1 MLTDNE
7 KDTLYSLISR
17 EDLEFCIR
25 LIHNSKGYD
34 SHFVSLCSSRDLV
47 LPISIQ
53 CNIIFSIIDILYS
66 RLYPNN
72 DKLNFKQRFEAI
84 KEKDNKSQILK
95 YIYGILRLV
104 RNISVHSPD
113 SIMMQNE
120 LILFDDIKIEIG
132 YLRKL
137 FSIIIIFVRVYK
149 KRMNRYD
156 LEYIKAYLSLIH
168 KHITFNKQEDLNTFN
183 NIINDL
189 GVVHNELTGIRF
201 RYILDFN
208 TLDSVFWAKIR
219 NNSSVFIGEQLYE
232 EVDEYLISVGKMQ
245 YLILG
250 KELSKNNL
258 QDWTVDGTYVGYKK
272 IEIDKQERAAM
283 TQKFEMA
290 DRFNPSAVE
299 QALYQHWEE
308 SGYFKPSEDV
318 NAPSYCIAIPPPNV
332 TGSLHMGHAFQQT
345 LMDTLIRFNRMEGHN
360 TLWQAGTDHAGIATQ
375 MVVER
380 KIAAEE
386 GKTRHDY
393 GREAFINKIWDWK
406 AYSGGTIS
414 QQMRRLGNS
423 IDWERERFTMDE
435 GLSNAV
441 KEVFVRLHEEGL
453 IYRGKRLVN
462 WDPKLHTAIS
472 DLEVENKESK
482 GSLWHFRYPLANGV
496 KTADGKDYLVV
507 ATTRPETMLGDT
519 AVAVHPEDE
528 RYQSLIGKT
537 VVLPLAN
544 REIPII
550 ADEYVD
556 REFGTG
562 VVKITPAHDFNDY
575 EVGKRHSLPM
585 VNVLTLNADIRDEA
599 EIIGT
604 DGKPLAGYEATIPAD
619 YRGLER
625 FAARKKIVAD
635 FEALGLLDEIKPH
648 DLKVPY
654 GDRGGVPIEPML
666 TDQWYV
672 SVKPLADVAI
682 KAVEDGEIQFVPK
695 QYENLYFSWM
705 RDIQDWCISRQLWW
719 GHRIPAWYDAEGN
732 VYVARN
738 EAEVRSKYN
747 LDSAIELK
755 QDEDVLDTWFSSGLW
770 TFSTLG
776 WPEQTKE
783 LKVFHPTDVLITGF
797 DIIFFWVARMIMFT
811 MHFVK
816 DENGKPQV
824 PFKTVYVT
832 GLIRDEQGQKMSKS
846 KGNVL
851 DPIDMIDG
859 ISLEDLLEKRTGN
872 MMQPQL
878 AEKIA
883 KETRKEF
890 AEGIAAHGTDALR
903 FTLAALAS
911 NGRDINWD
919 MKRLEGYRNFCNKLW
934 NASRFVLTNDKLDLS
949 QGEIEFSV
957 ADRWIQSEFNRTV
970 ETFRSALSQYRFDL
984 CANAIYEFT
993 WNQFCDWYLELTKPV
1008 FANGNAAQ
1016 IRAAS
1021 QTLVHVLEKLL
1032 RLAHPL
1038 IPFITEEIWQKVK
1051 GFMGITADSIMLQP
1065 FPRVEENAFD
1075 AEAETEINW
1084 LKEVIVAV
1092 RNIRAESNIPPSKG
1106 LDLLFRNLS
1115 TENAKILE
1123 KQTALLKAMAK
1134 LDNVQVLAANET
1146 APLAVAKLVGNAEL
1160 LVPMAGFINKEA
1172 ELARL
1177 TKEIEKYQNEV
1188 KRIENKLS
1196 NEAFVAKAPEAVIA
1210 KEREKQA
1217 EYQSGLEK
1225 IQEQYKAIEAL

>member
-1 MLTDNE
+1 MT
-7 KDTLYSLISR
+7 
-17 EDLEFCIR
+17 
-25 LIHNSKGYD
+25 
-34 SHFVSLCSSRDLV
+34 
-47 LPISIQ
+47 Q
-53 CNIIFSIIDILYS
+53 
-66 RLYPNN
+66 
-72 DKLNFKQRFEAI
+72 
-84 KEKDNKSQILK
+84 
-95 YIYGILRLV
+95 
-104 RNISVHSPD
+104 
-113 SIMMQNE
+113 
-120 LILFDDIKIEIG
+120 
-132 YLRKL
+132 
-137 FSIIIIFVRVYK
+137 
-149 KRMNRYD
+149 
-156 LEYIKAYLSLIH
+156 
-168 KHITFNKQEDLNTFN
+168 
-183 NIINDL
+183 
-189 GVVHNELTGIRF
+189 
-201 RYILDFN
+201 
-208 TLDSVFWAKIR
+208 
-219 NNSSVFIGEQLYE
+219 
-232 EVDEYLISVGKMQ
+232 
-245 YLILG
+245 
-250 KELSKNNL
+250 NL
-258 QDWTVDGTYVGYKK
+258 Q
-272 IEIDKQERAAM
+272 
-283 TQKFEMA
+283 MA

-308 SGYFKPSEDV
+308 KGYFKPSENPNV
-318 NAPSYCIAIPPPNV
+318 PSYCIAIPPPNV

-345 LMDTLIRFNRMEGHN
+345 LMDTLIRFHRMEGHN

-393 GREAFINKIWDWK
+393 GRDAFINKIWDWK

-462 WDPKLHTAIS
+462 WDPKLRTAIS
-472 DLEVENKESK
+472 DLEVENRDEK
-482 GSLWHFRYPLANGV
+482 GFMYHVRYPFVDKSETFG
-496 KTADGKDYLVV
+496 GGYMHI
-507 ATTRPETMLGDT
+507 ATTRPETILADGCL
-519 AVAVHPEDE
+519 AVHPDDE
-528 RYQSLIGKT
+528 RYKDVIGKMVHVPMT
-537 VVLPLAN
+537 DRIIPVV
-544 REIPII
+544 
-550 ADEYVD
+550 ADPYPD
-556 REFGTG
+556 PEFGTG
-562 VVKITPAHDFNDY
+562 CVKITPAHDFNDY
-575 EVGKRHSLPM
+575 EVGKRHDIEIINLMNPDA
-585 VNVLTLNADIRDEA
+585 TLNENAPER
-599 EIIGT
+599 
-604 DGKPLAGYEATIPAD
+604 
-619 YRGLER
+619 YRGLDR
-625 FAARKKIVAD
+625 FEARKKIVAD
-635 FEALGLLDEIKPH
+635 LEAEGYLEKIEPH
-648 DLKVPY
+648 ELKRPY
-654 GDRGGVPIEPML
+654 GDRSGVVIEPYL

-672 SVKPLADVAI
+672 SVKPLAEVAT

-732 VYVARN
+732 IYVARN
-738 EAEVRSKYN
+738 EQEVRTKYN
-747 LDSAIELK
+747 LPADLALK

-783 LKVFHPTDVLITGF
+783 LKMFHPTDVLITGF

-811 MHFVK
+811 MHFIK

-883 KETRKEF
+883 KATRKEF
-890 AEGIAAHGTDALR
+890 AEGIVAHGTDALR

-934 NASRFVLTNDKLDLS
+934 NASRFVLTNEKLDLS
-949 QGEIEFSV
+949 EGEIEFSV
-957 ADRWIQSEFNRTV
+957 ADRWIESCFNRTV
-970 ETFRSALSQYRFDL
+970 GDFREALSQYRFDL
-984 CANAIYEFT
+984 AANAIYEFT

-1008 FANGNAAQ
+1008 FANGTPAQ

-1021 QTLVHVLEKLL
+1021 QTLVRVLEQLL

-1051 GFMGITADSIMLQP
+1051 GFVGIEADSIMLQP
-1065 FPRVEENAFD
+1065 FPTVDENAFD
-1075 AEAETEINW
+1075 DEAEREINW

-1092 RNIRAESNIPPSKG
+1092 RNIRAECNIAPSKE
-1106 LDLLFRNLS
+1106 LDLLFRNIDV
-1115 TENAKILE
+1115 TEQKILE
-1123 KQTALLKAMAK
+1123 KQTALLCAMAK
-1134 LDNVQVLAANET
+1134 LGDARVLTEGEN
-1146 APLAVAKLVGNAEL
+1146 APLAVAKLVGNTEL
-1160 LVPMAGFINKEA
+1160 LVPMAGFINKET

-1188 KRIENKLS
+1188 KRIESKLS

-1210 KEREKQA
+1210 KEREKMA

-1225 IQEQYKAIEAL
+1225 IREQYKAIEAL

>member
-1 MLTDNE
+1 MT
-7 KDTLYSLISR
+7 
-17 EDLEFCIR
+17 
-25 LIHNSKGYD
+25 
-34 SHFVSLCSSRDLV
+34 
-47 LPISIQ
+47 
-53 CNIIFSIIDILYS
+53 
-66 RLYPNN
+66 
-72 DKLNFKQRFEAI
+72 KQFTME
-84 KEKDNKSQILK
+84 
-95 YIYGILRLV
+95 
-104 RNISVHSPD
+104 
-113 SIMMQNE
+113 
-120 LILFDDIKIEIG
+120 
-132 YLRKL
+132 
-137 FSIIIIFVRVYK
+137 
-149 KRMNRYD
+149 
-156 LEYIKAYLSLIH
+156 
-168 KHITFNKQEDLNTFN
+168 
-183 NIINDL
+183 
-189 GVVHNELTGIRF
+189 
-201 RYILDFN
+201 
-208 TLDSVFWAKIR
+208 
-219 NNSSVFIGEQLYE
+219 
-232 EVDEYLISVGKMQ
+232 
-245 YLILG
+245 
-250 KELSKNNL
+250 
-258 QDWTVDGTYVGYKK
+258 
-272 IEIDKQERAAM
+272 
-283 TQKFEMA
+283 

-299 QALYQHWEE
+299 QALYQHWE
-308 SGYFKPSEDV
+308 SQGYFKPSEDI

-345 LMDTLIRFNRMEGHN
+345 LMDTLIRFHRMEGHN
-360 TLWQAGTDHAGIATQ
+360 TLWQSGTDHAGIATQ

-423 IDWERERFTMDE
+423 IDWDRERFTMDE

-482 GSLWHFRYPLANGV
+482 GSLWHFRYPLANGA
-496 KTADGKDYLVV
+496 KTADGLDYLVV

-528 RYQSLIGKT
+528 RYQALIGKS
-537 VVLPLAN
+537 VILPLAN

-575 EVGKRHSLPM
+575 EVGKRHGLPM
-585 VNVLTLNADIRDEA
+585 VNVMTLNADIRAEA

-604 DGKPLAGYEATIPAD
+604 DGKPLADYAAPIPAD
-619 YRGLER
+619 YQGLER

-635 FEALGLLDEIKPH
+635 FEALGLLDQIKPH

-672 SVKPLADVAI
+672 SVKPLAEVAT

-719 GHRIPAWYDAEGN
+719 GHRIPAWYDEQGN
-732 VYVARN
+732 VYVARD
-738 EAEVRSKYN
+738 EAEVRAKHN
-747 LDSAIELK
+747 LPADLPLK

-783 LKVFHPTDVLITGF
+783 LKMFHPTDVLITGF

-811 MHFVK
+811 MHFIK

-859 ISLEDLLEKRTGN
+859 ISLDDLLEKRTGN

-883 KETRKEF
+883 KATRKEF
-890 AEGIAAHGTDALR
+890 AEGIVAHGTDALR
-903 FTLAALAS
+903 FTLTALAS

-934 NASRFVLTNDKLDLS
+934 NASRYVLTNDKLDLS
-949 QGEIEFSV
+949 EGDVEFSL
-957 ADRWIQSEFNRTV
+957 ADRWIESQFNRTV
-970 ETFRSALSQYRFDL
+970 ETFRTALSQYRFDL
-984 CANAIYEFT
+984 VANAIYEFT
-993 WNQFCDWYLELTKPV
+993 WDQFCDWYLELTKPI
-1008 FANGNAAQ
+1008 FFKGTDAQ
-1016 IRAAS
+1016 RRGAS
-1021 QTLVHVLEKLL
+1021 RTLVNVLEKLL
-1032 RLAHPL
+1032 RLIHPVM
-1038 IPFITEEIWQKVK
+1038 PFITEEIWQKVK
-1051 GFMGITADSIMLQP
+1051 GFVGIEADTIMLQK
-1065 FPRVEENAFD
+1065 FPQFDPLAIDETAENQ
-1075 AEAETEINW
+1075 INFI
-1084 LKEVIVAV
+1084 KEVIVTV
-1092 RNIRAESNIPPSKG
+1092 RNIRAESNIAPSKG
-1106 LDLLFRNLS
+1106 LDLIARNFSADEVSIL
-1115 TENAKILE
+1115 NANE
-1123 KQTALLKAMAK
+1123 VLLKSMAK
-1134 LDNVQVLAANET
+1134 LDSVKVLENGEN
-1146 APLAVAKLVGNAEL
+1146 APLSVAKLVANGEIL
-1160 LVPMAGFINKEA
+1160 IPMAGFINKEA

-1177 TKEIEKYQNEV
+1177 TKEMDKLKGEV
-1188 KRIENKLS
+1188 ARIEGKLS
-1196 NEAFVAKAPEAVIA
+1196 NEAFVAKAPEQVIA
-1210 KEREKQA
+1210 KEREKMQ
-1217 EYQSGLEK
+1217 EYLSGLEK
-1225 IQEQYKAIEAL
+1225 LQVQYQEIEAL